1 MPLPLSLPLPL
12 ILPLILPLPLPLS
25 FFHLSLRLIKNAM
38 NFSQYTKEFRYNLQL
53 AYPVI
58 LGMLGHTLIG
68 IVDNIM
74 VGKLGSTELA
84 AVSLGNSM
92 IFIAMSLGIGFSTAI
107 TPIVGEADAEKDSS
121 KIRSAFHHGL
131 FLCTIL
137 GILLF
142 GLVVLAAPIMELLH
156 QPKEVIVLAKPYL
169 SWVAFSLVP
178 LIIYQGYKQFADG
191 LSMTKY
197 SMYAIVMAN
206 IIHVIINYWLIYG
219 IWIFPKM
226 GIIGAAL
233 GTVISRIAM
242 VTFMHVILAKQ
253 EQLKTYFHG
262 FSFDELKKETVRKIV
277 NLGLP
282 SAMQML
288 FEVVLF
294 TAAIWLCGNIG
305 KTSQA
310 ANQIAL
316 SLASMTFMFAMGLSV
331 VSMIRVSNQK
341 GIQDYKS
348 LIVIARSIFILA
360 ILIEIVFAILFVA
373 FHQILPPL
381 FLDMNDEMQLLDNQ
395 EVVAIAAKLLLVAA
409 VFQISDG
416 IQVVV
421 LGALRGL
428 QDVKIPMYITFVAYW
443 IVGFPISYYLGE
455 CTELKAVGVWIGLLA
470 GLTFAALF
478 LYIRFHFLTKKLVR
492 STSEK

>member
-1 MPLPLSLPLPL
+1 
-12 ILPLILPLPLPLS
+12 
-25 FFHLSLRLIKNAM
+25 M
-38 NFSQYTKEFRYNLQL
+38 NISQYTKEFKYNLQL
-53 AYPVI
+53 AYPVV
-58 LGMLGHTLIG
+58 LGMLGHTLIM

-84 AVSLGNSM
+84 AVSLANSM
-92 IFIAMSLGIGFSTAI
+92 IFVALSLGIGFSTAI
-107 TPIVGEADAEKDSS
+107 TPIVGEADAEKDSK
-121 KIRSAFHHGL
+121 KIRSAFHNGL
-131 FLCTIL
+131 FLCVIL
-137 GILLF
+137 GFLLF
-142 GLVVLAAPIMELLH
+142 GLVVLGKPIMEMLH
-156 QPKEVIVLAKPYL
+156 QPKEVIVLAKPFL
-169 SWVAFSLVP
+169 DWVGFSLVP

-206 IIHVIINYWLIYG
+206 ILHVIINYCLIYG
-219 IWIFPKM
+219 VWIFPKM
-226 GIIGAAL
+226 GIVGAAL

-242 VTFMHVILAKQ
+242 VVFMHFILARQ
-253 EQLKTYFHG
+253 EQLKTYFHN
-262 FSFDELKKETVRKIV
+262 FSFSEIKKETIQKIV
-277 NLGLP
+277 NLGVP
-282 SAMQML
+282 SALQML

-341 GIQDYKS
+341 GLNDYKN
-348 LIVIARSIFILA
+348 LVVVARSIFLLV
-360 ILIEIVFAILFVA
+360 ILIEIVFAILFIVL
-373 FHQILPPL
+373 HNIVPSL
-381 FLDMNDEMQLLDNQ
+381 FLDMSDAKQILDNK
-395 EVVAIAAKLLLVAA
+395 EVVFIAAKLLLVAA

-428 QDVKIPMYITFVAYW
+428 QDVKIPMYLTFIAYW
-443 IVGFPISYYLGE
+443 VIGFPISYYLGE
-455 CTELKAVGVWIGLLA
+455 YTELKAVGVWIGLLA
-470 GLTFAALF
+470 GLSAAALF
-478 LYIRFHFLTKKLVR
+478 LYIRFHLITKKLIKEN
-492 STSEK
+492 S

>member
-1 MPLPLSLPLPL
+1 MSL
-12 ILPLILPLPLPLS
+12 
-25 FFHLSLRLIKNAM
+25 
-38 NFSQYTKEFRYNLQL
+38 SQYTKEFSYNLQL

-58 LGMLGHTLIG
+58 IGMLGHTLIG

-74 VGKLGSTELA
+74 VGKLGSTQLA

-92 IFIAMSLGIGFSTAI
+92 IFVAMSLGIGFSTAI
-107 TPIVGEADAEKDSS
+107 TPIVAESDAENDIS
-121 KIRSAFHHGL
+121 KIRSAFYHGL

-142 GLVVLAAPIMELLH
+142 GLVLLAKPIMELLH
-156 QPKEVIVLAKPYL
+156 QPKEVITLAKPYID
-169 SWVAFSLVP
+169 WVAFSLVP

-191 LSMTKY
+191 LSLTKV

-206 IIHVIINYWLIYG
+206 ILHVIINYLLIYG

-226 GIIGAAL
+226 GILGAAL

-242 VTFMHVILAKQ
+242 VIFMHIILSRK
-253 EQLKTYFHG
+253 EQLKQYFQN
-262 FSFDELKKETVRKIV
+262 FSFDEIKKEMIQKII
-277 NLGLP
+277 NLGFP

-294 TAAIWLCGNIG
+294 TAAIWLCGTIG

-316 SLASMTFMFAMGLSV
+316 SLASMTFMVAMGLSV
-331 VSMIRVSNQK
+331 VSMIRISNHK
-341 GIQDYKS
+341 GLNDYKQ
-348 LIVIARSIFILA
+348 LVIVARSIFLLA
-360 ILIEIVFAILFVA
+360 ILIEILFAVMFVA
-373 FHQILPPL
+373 LHQVLPYM
-381 FLDMNDEMQLLDNQ
+381 FLNMEIQSQLLDNQ
-395 EVVAIAAKLLLVAA
+395 EVIAIAAKLLLVAA

-443 IVGFPISYYLGE
+443 IVGFPVSFYLGNY
-455 CTELKAVGVWIGLLA
+455 TSLKAVGVWIGLFA
-470 GLTFAALF
+470 GLTVAAVSLF
-478 LYIRFHFLTKKLVR
+478 MRFHYLTKKMIIDN
-492 STSEK
+492 

>member
-1 MPLPLSLPLPL
+1 
-12 ILPLILPLPLPLS
+12 
-25 FFHLSLRLIKNAM
+25 M
-38 NFSQYTKEFRYNLQL
+38 NLTQYTKEFSYNIRL

-58 LGMLGHTLIG
+58 IGMLGHTLIG

-92 IFIAMSLGIGFSTAI
+92 IFVAMSLGIGFSTAI
-107 TPIVGEADAEKDSS
+107 TPIVAESDAENDIS
-121 KIRSAFHHGL
+121 KIRSAFYHGL

-142 GLVVLAAPIMELLH
+142 GLVLLAKPIMELLH
-156 QPKEVIVLAKPYL
+156 QPKEVIALAKPFVD
-169 SWVAFSLVP
+169 WVAFSLVP
-178 LIIYQGYKQFADG
+178 LVIYQGYKQFADG
-191 LSMTKY
+191 LSLTKV

-206 IIHVIINYWLIYG
+206 ILHVIINYLLIYG

-226 GIIGAAL
+226 GILGAAL

-242 VTFMHVILAKQ
+242 VIFMHIILSRK
-253 EQLKTYFHG
+253 EQLKQYFQN
-262 FSFDELKKETVRKIV
+262 FSFDEIKKEMINKIV
-277 NLGLP
+277 NLGFP

-288 FEVVLF
+288 FEVLLF

-316 SLASMTFMFAMGLSV
+316 SLASMTFMVAMGLSV
-331 VSMIRVSNQK
+331 VSMIRISNQK
-341 GIQDYKS
+341 GLNDYKQ
-348 LIVIARSIFILA
+348 LVIVARSIFLLA
-360 ILIEIVFAILFVA
+360 ILIEILFAVMFMAL
-373 FHQILPPL
+373 HQVLPYM
-381 FLDMNDEMQLLDNQ
+381 FLNMEIQSQLLDNQ
-395 EVVAIAAKLLLVAA
+395 EVIAIAAKLLLVAA

-443 IVGFPISYYLGE
+443 IVGFPVSFYLGNY
-455 CTELKAVGVWIGLLA
+455 TSLKAVGVWIGLFA
-470 GLTFAALF
+470 GLTVAAVSLF
-478 LYIRFHFLTKKLVR
+478 MRFHYLTKKLIIDN
-492 STSEK
+492 

>member
-1 MPLPLSLPLPL
+1 M
-12 ILPLILPLPLPLS
+12 
-25 FFHLSLRLIKNAM
+25 
-38 NFSQYTKEFRYNLQL
+38 QL

-58 LGMLGHTLIG
+58 LGMVGHTLIG

-84 AVSLGNSM
+84 AVSLGNSL
-92 IFIAMSLGIGFSTAI
+92 IFVAMSIGIGFSTAI
-107 TPIVGEADAEKDSS
+107 TPIVAEGDAENDTG

-137 GILLF
+137 GFMLF
-142 GLVVLAAPIMELLH
+142 GLVVLAQPIMELLH
-156 QPKEVIVLAKPYL
+156 QPKEVIVLAKPFL
-169 SWVAFSLVP
+169 TWVAFSLVP

-191 LSMTKY
+191 LSMTKI
-197 SMYAIVMAN
+197 SMYAIIMAN
-206 IIHVIINYWLIYG
+206 ILHVIINYLLIYG
-219 IWIFPKM
+219 IWFFPKM

-242 VTFMHVILAKQ
+242 VVFMHTILSRK
-253 EQLKTYFHG
+253 EKLKPYFSD
-262 FSFDELKKETVRKIV
+262 FSFDEIKKATINKII

-294 TAAIWLCGNIG
+294 TAAIWLCGSIG

-316 SLASMTFMFAMGLSV
+316 SLASLTFMFAMGLSV
-331 VSMIRVSNQK
+331 VSMIRISNQRGLK
-341 GIQDYKS
+341 DYKQ
-348 LIVIARSIFILA
+348 LIVVARSIFFLA
-360 ILIEIVFAILFVA
+360 IIIEIIFAVMFVA
-373 FHQILPPL
+373 LHQVLPYL
-381 FLDMNDEMQLLDNQ
+381 FLNMENKTQLLDNA
-395 EVVAIAAKLLLVAA
+395 EVISIAAKLLLVAA

-428 QDVKIPMYITFVAYW
+428 QDVKVPMYITFIAYW
-443 IVGFPISYYLGE
+443 IVGFPISYYLGLE
-455 CTELKAVGVWIGLLA
+455 TDLGAAGVWIGLLA
-470 GLTFAALF
+470 GLTAAALF
-478 LYIRFHFLTKKLVR
+478 LYLRFHYLTKKLLKQN
-492 STSEK
+492 S